1 MGPKEVTK
9 KVSSRLPTSKKG
21 EAGGEEGDS
30 EKEIDFSSLTIA
42 QLKEKMRERGMAS
55 PQLKAR
61 WNAFEALIYCYNWRD
76 AKIKSL
82 QRQIKGKIIILT
94 PPPSILHNSCNKED
108 VNYLL
113 LESVPRNLV
122 LVMLT
127 RGTKTIVALP
137 SGKFLRVQKV
147 FARNP

>member
-1 MGPKEVTK
+1 
-9 KVSSRLPTSKKG
+9 
-21 EAGGEEGDS
+21 
-30 EKEIDFSSLTIA
+30 
-42 QLKEKMRERGMAS
+42 MAS

-127 RGTKTIVALP
+127 RGTKTIVAAWHCHPESFCAPRKFFRETLEIALENFRKVWKVCGWSRRFP
-137 SGKFLRVQKV
+137 DILGSFWMVWEVSG
-147 FARNP
+147 